1 MSIQD
6 IQENDMR
13 EITYKVYT
21 FDEHPNK
28 QVVFEWVRNNWH
40 DLGQHNVEEMID
52 SLKAAS
58 DEFGGRLDYAISAVP
73 DRGEFVKIEGFD
85 QRLLDQAK
93 EEECPLTGHCYDI
106 TVIRAMRDGNLSESV
121 LGELHAETEYA
132 YSDEGLAETLSIN
145 DYEFTISGECA

>member
-1 MSIQD
+1 
-6 IQENDMR
+6 MR

-40 DLGQHNVEEMID
+40 DLAQHNVEEMID

-73 DRGEFVKIEGFD
+73 DRGEFVKITGFS
-85 QRLLDQAK
+85 RELLAK
-93 EEECPLTGHCYDI
+93 ARAKAGECPLTGVCWDI
-106 TVIRAMRDGNLSESV
+106 TVIDGLRDGDLEYQV
-121 LGELHAETEYA
+121 LKALHAETEYA
-132 YSDEGLAETLSIN
+132 YSDEGLADTLSVN